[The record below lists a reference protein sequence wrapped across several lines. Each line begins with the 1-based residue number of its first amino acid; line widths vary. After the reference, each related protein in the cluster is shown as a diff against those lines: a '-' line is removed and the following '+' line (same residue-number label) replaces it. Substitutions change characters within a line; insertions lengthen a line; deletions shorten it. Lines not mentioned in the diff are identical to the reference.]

1 MNLSIGIIGLP
12 NVGKST
18 LFNAVLG
25 KAQAAA
31 SNFPFCTI
39 EPNIGTVPVPDDR
52 LKELAKLESSAKII
66 PSTIKF
72 VDIAGLV
79 KGANQGQGLGNQFLS
94 HIREVDAIIEVI
106 RLFADENVSHVAGN
120 IQPQDDMETI
130 NTELLLADLQTT
142 ENRIIKEERAAKQ
155 DPKLK
160 PKLAFYQKLQ
170 QHLEQ
175 GLSARSFSANKDELP
190 WIKELQLLSSKPILY
205 VANVDENQLKDPEL
219 LQSFKKMLKTES
231 AELIAINAK
240 VEAELAEL
248 STEEQNDFLTELGL
262 AESGL
267 NKIIQSGYKLLN
279 LITFF
284 TAGPTET
291 RAWTIKENTKA
302 PEAASTIHTD
312 FEKGFIKAETVS
324 YTDLITAGPCK
335 QASELGKVRQE
346 GKDYIVQDGDII
358 IFKFNV

>member
-39 EPNIGTVPVPDDR
+39 EPNIGTVPVPDER
-52 LKELAKLESSAKII
+52 LKKLAKLESSAKII
-66 PSTIKF
+66 PATIKF

-94 HIREVDAIIEVI
+94 HIREVDAIIEVV
-106 RLFADENVSHVAGN
+106 RLFTDDNVSHVTGN
-120 IQPQDDMETI
+120 IQPQDDIETI
-130 NTELLLADLQTT
+130 NTELLLADLQTI
-142 ENRIIKEERAAKQ
+142 ENRITKEDKAAKQ
-155 DPKLK
+155 DLKLK
-160 PKLAFYQKLQ
+160 PKLAFYQKLR

-175 GLSARSFSANKDELP
+175 GLSARAFSTNKDELP
-190 WIKELQLLSSKPILY
+190 WIKELQLLSAKPILY
-205 VANVDENQLKDPEL
+205 VANIDENQLKDSKLIQPFQEI
-219 LQSFKKMLKTES
+219 LKIDG
-231 AELIAINAK
+231 AKLITINAK
-240 VEAELAEL
+240 AEAELTEL
-248 STEEQNDFLTELGL
+248 SPEEQKGFLAELGL
-262 AESGL
+262 NESGL
-267 NKIIQSGYKLLN
+267 NKIIRSGYKLLH

-291 RAWTIKENTKA
+291 WAWTIRENTKA
-302 PEAASTIHTD
+302 PEAASVIHTD
-312 FEKGFIKAETVS
+312 FEKGFIKAETVN
-324 YTDLITAGPCK
+324 YEDLIAAGSYK

-346 GKDYIVQDGDII
+346 GKDYIVQDGDVI

>member
-52 LKELAKLESSAKII
+52 LKKLAELENSAKII
-66 PSTIKF
+66 PATIKF

-94 HIREVDAIIEVI
+94 HIREVDAIIEVV
-106 RLFADENVSHVAGN
+106 RLFTDDNISHVAGN
-120 IQPQDDMETI
+120 IQPQDDVETI
-130 NTELLLADLQTT
+130 NTELLLADLQTI
-142 ENRIIKEERAAKQ
+142 ENRITKEDRAAKQ

-160 PKLAFYQKLQ
+160 PKLAFYQKLR

-175 GLSARSFSANKDELP
+175 GLSARTFPTNEDELL
-190 WIKELQLLSSKPILY
+190 WIKELQLLSAKPILY
-205 VANVDENQLKDPEL
+205 IANVDENQLKDSKL
-219 LQSFKKMLKTES
+219 IQSFQEILKTED
-231 AELIAINAK
+231 AELITINAQA
-240 VEAELAEL
+240 EAELTEL
-248 STEEQNDFLTELGL
+248 SPEEQKDFLVELGL
-262 AESGL
+262 NESGL
-267 NKIIQSGYKLLN
+267 NKIIRSGYKLLN

-302 PEAASTIHTD
+302 PEAASAIHTD

-324 YTDLITAGPCK
+324 YKDLTDAGSYK

>member
-25 KAQAAA
+25 KAQATA

-52 LKELAKLESSAKII
+52 LKQLAKLENSAKII
-66 PSTIKF
+66 PATIKF

-94 HIREVDAIIEVI
+94 HIREVDAIIEVV
-106 RLFADENVSHVAGN
+106 RLFTDSNVSHVTGT
-120 IQPQDDMETI
+120 IQPQDDIETI
-130 NTELLLADLQTT
+130 NTELLLADLQTV
-142 ENRIIKEERAAKQ
+142 ENRITKEEQAVKKDA
-155 DPKLK
+155 KLK
-160 PKLAFYQKLQ
+160 PRLTFYQKLK
-170 QHLEQ
+170 QHLGQ
-175 GLSARSFSANKDELP
+175 GLSARVFPINKEECP
-190 WIKELQLLSSKPILY
+190 WIKELQLLSAKPILY
-205 VANVDENQLKDPEL
+205 IANVNENQLTDSKLIQPFQD
-219 LQSFKKMLKTES
+219 MLKAEN
-231 AELIAINAK
+231 AELIPINAQA
-240 VEAELAEL
+240 EAELTEL
-248 STEEQNDFLTELGL
+248 SPEEQKDFLVELGL
-262 AESGL
+262 NESGL

-324 YTDLITAGPCK
+324 YDDLITAGSYK
-335 QASELGKVRQE
+335 QASESGKVRQE
-346 GKDYIVQDGDII
+346 GKDYIVQDGDVI